1 MFDQWLLR
9 ETTIRTALEDS
20 RLSAIVHHRVPLL
33 YAEGADP
40 GTDRPA
46 HVRAASG
53 LVRVNDRIAL
63 IQDDASFVALID
75 PASGHAQAIPLPTGE
90 DGIRQFDRTRGNK
103 KHKLDLEA
111 CVAVVLHGD
120 PALLAFGSGSKP
132 RREVV
137 AVVRFR
143 KRGPEVGVVALPA
156 FYAALRREQA
166 FAGSELNVEA
176 AIVVD
181 DTLRLFSRGN
191 GKTIGELSAVNA
203 SCDVSLASFMAHLE
217 APDVVAS
224 PTPANIVGY
233 DLGTLAGVKLGF
245 TDATVVGEA
254 TYYSAAAE
262 ASPDAIEDGGV
273 TGSAIGVIDRAG
285 AARWCAVTETS
296 GSPFTG
302 KIEGILMASPGS
314 VRLLAV
320 IDMDDPGIP
329 SELCTIE
336 LAGPWEWLAPRA
348 GDPTD
353 QTRRSASS
361 RFSY

>member
-1 MFDQWLLR
+1 
-9 ETTIRTALEDS
+9 
-20 RLSAIVHHRVPLL
+20 
-33 YAEGADP
+33 
-40 GTDRPA
+40 
-46 HVRAASG
+46 
-53 LVRVNDRIAL
+53 VNDQIAL

-75 PASGHAQAIPLPTGE
+75 AASGQAHAIPLPAGE
-90 DGIRQFDRTRGNK
+90 DGVRQFDRTRGNK

-111 CVAVVLHGD
+111 CVAVALHGD
-120 PALLAFGSGSKP
+120 PTLLAFGSGSKP

-143 KRGPEVGVVALPA
+143 QRGPEVGVVELPA

-203 SCDVSLASFMAHLE
+203 SCDVSLTRFIAHLD
-217 APDVVAS
+217 APDVAPP

-233 DLGTLAGVKLGF
+233 DLGAMAGVRLGF
-245 TDATVVGEA
+245 TDAAVVGEA

-273 TGSAIGVIDRAG
+273 TGSAIGVIDRSG
-285 AARWCAVTETS
+285 SARWCPVTDPS
-296 GSPFTG
+296 GLPFAG
-302 KIEGILMASPGS
+302 KIEGILMTPSSGAR
-314 VRLLAV
+314 VLAV

-336 LAGPWEWLAPRA
+336 LAGPW
-348 GDPTD
+348 T
-353 QTRRSASS
+353 
-361 RFSY
+361 